1 MDARS
6 ITGRIVLQQC
16 IGAKLQVKP
25 LCENSPAEYVE
36 IGRGVVAYVCF
47 MKGAN
52 SDTVGKMIS
61 MITSIKLSRNGNGL
75 LVSVLDLP
83 GSIMVVPQG
92 CLGGKLKGK
101 RMQYHGNIDK
111 LEGLKLYESL
121 TLGCCNALPADEGV
135 TCKYGTYGNLQVL
148 KVDTDGP
155 YMHTIDI
162 T

>member
-52 SDTVGKMIS
+52 SDTV
-61 MITSIKLSRNGNGL
+61 
-75 LVSVLDLP
+75 